1 MNEQEITALAREYA
15 EEGAEE
21 VGLPNCLQNETFG
34 LVVTETECII
44 KWLLRRYYLVE
55 KEEVRKEYEP
65 VKDTSEECNY
75 EELSATWDEVPYLI
89 TFYDMGYKCGQK
101 ETIESLFP
109 EIAKKNRIMT
119 IKELGEMADEYAKE
133 IAPDSKNAQTAISA
147 DSFGFLDKVMEKCC
161 LVEKCKVIEEYRSA
175 KRDIKMAHREKLY
188 SMLAA
193 AETRMALLKSLFPE
207 IIKD

>member
-55 KEEVRKEYEP
+55 K
-65 VKDTSEECNY
+65 
-75 EELSATWDEVPYLI
+75 DEVPYLI

-109 EIAKKNRIMT
+109 EIAKKT
-119 IKELGEMADEYAKE
+119 E
-133 IAPDSKNAQTAISA
+133 S
-147 DSFGFLDKVMEKCC
+147 
-161 LVEKCKVIEEYRSA
+161 
-175 KRDIKMAHREKLY
+175 
-188 SMLAA
+188 
-193 AETRMALLKSLFPE
+193 
-207 IIKD
+207 